1 MPPEI
6 EGGDALL
13 GPAPTTD
20 EDTRMRRC
28 ESKMPPLA
36 PDDENCI
43 PSMALNCQL
52 KEVEEVRLSRC
63 LIPSA

>member
-1 MPPEI
+1 MPLEI

-28 ESKMPPLA
+28 ESKMPA
-36 PDDENCI
+36 PGPDENCI

-52 KEVEEVRLSRC
+52 KEVEEVRLSRR